1 MTHLKHHRLALEF
14 LARGFGIAL
23 MVLLFGVAQS
33 APAQTKLVTS
43 ISNSAVHGSAPEI

>member
-23 MVLLFGVAQS
+23 MVLLFGVAQ
-33 APAQTKLVTS
+33 TKLVTS